1 MAVGDSI
8 TAFGQSLAQRG
19 KQLAV
24 NAANQAIGQVRNA
37 ARNAVNN
44 AVNQGLSYVPAPLRG
59 IARGIVN
66 DGLSSLGLGGG
77 AGGSMYSEPED
88 FNKLRQINKKLV
100 KTEFVHEWDFRLKI
114 EKQPADFD
122 LYVKDLS
129 YGAFETGTD
138 EEKFGSAT
146 YTYPVTDQPVR
157 ISFTARDNYDL
168 RIAKYIHGWAGM
180 ITGPDGT
187 VGLPFGEK
195 GYLRFCEIFHVKS
208 NGEEVPLY
216 KVRAYPIQFGD
227 CTRSHENCAF
237 MEMPVT
243 LVAFSTL
250 YYAT

>member
-8 TAFGQSLAQRG
+8 TAFGQSLANRG

-24 NAANQAIGQVRNA
+24 DTANQAISQVRNT
-37 ARNAVNN
+37 ARNAANN
-44 AVNQGLSYVPAPLRG
+44 AINQGLSYVPAPLRG
-59 IARGIVN
+59 IARGAVN
-66 DGLSSLGLGGG
+66 GAIGSLGLGT
-77 AGGSMYSEPED
+77 GGSMYSEPED
-88 FNKLRQINKKLV
+88 FKKLRQINKKLV
-100 KTEFVHEWDFRLKI
+100 QTEFVHEWDFRLKI

-129 YGAFETGTD
+129 YGILETATD

-146 YTYPVTDQPVR
+146 YTYPITDQPIR
-157 ISFTARDNYDL
+157 LSFTARDNYDL
-168 RIAKYIHGWAGM
+168 RISNFLLSWQSM

-187 VGLPFGEK
+187 VGLPFGEN
-195 GYLRFCEIFHVKS
+195 GYLRFCEVFHVKS

-216 KVRAYPIQFGD
+216 KIRAYPIQFGE

-237 MEMPVT
+237 MEVPVT